1 MKTRPILAFIILC
14 LGIVLSGLYGPW
26 YAPAAFVALGC
37 ALMTL
42 SMKHAIWLGLAS
54 SLLIYAAMAL
64 ILLNRDDA
72 EIISK
77 TGNLLG
83 GLAPFM
89 VVMVTAVIGGV
100 TGLLAGWTGSA
111 IGQLLRNTTTS
122 TNG

>member
-1 MKTRPILAFIILC
+1 MKTRPIIAFVILC
-14 LGIVLSGLYGPW
+14 LGIVLCGLYGPW
-26 YAPAAFVALGC
+26 YAPAAFVLLGS

-42 SMKHAIWLGLAS
+42 RMKHAIWLGLIS
-54 SLLIYAAMAL
+54 SLLIYAVMAL

-83 GLAPFM
+83 GLSPIM
-89 VVMVTAVIGGV
+89 VVVITAVIGGV

-111 IGQLLRNTTTS
+111 IGQLLRNSTT
-122 TNG
+122 